1 MYLISD
7 LQMKAGIHQ
16 GFQMEGRGDRA
27 SGGWLS
33 FAPTSSHCC
42 LLWMPPRLVQW
53 EERGRNEGR
62 RKKKVRRGRQPES
75 QGGKQNKGAGS
86 RGIKQTKKYNR
97 QECQPI
103 QGGRERRRKRGR
115 KKQRGR
121 NKGQEENSVG
131 LETKPWG
138 KQRGRKKRQ
147 RRKELYK

>member
-75 QGGKQNKGAGS
+75 QGGKQNKGEGPFLATQAGMAIDH
-86 RGIKQTKKYNR
+86 R
-97 QECQPI
+97 EL
-103 QGGRERRRKRGR
+103 GGAHWKLTGAFSLRPTCLTGTED
-115 KKQRGR
+115 
-121 NKGQEENSVG
+121 V
-131 LETKPWG
+131 
-138 KQRGRKKRQ
+138 
-147 RRKELYK
+147 